1 MVLEPPGS
9 PQLDLGG
16 DGGVLEVAQHRGK
29 YHIVGVI
36 EREEDGFGQLPSL
49 LQFVHQTGD
58 LLSQRMIRNRVK
70 PGRLSQFVYSSCV
83 AGAHRVHVEL
93 HGPAA
98 PVVLPAQPQQELRL
112 EALDL
117 AGCESLSLQG
127 FPADPVGFSRPDGEE
142 EHGLGAVVA
151 GYAARTG
158 ELVHADIQ
166 SLEQGVPIPDLHTGS
181 LREDRNIVPP
191 GALFN
196 AQGVVRPVG
205 GDDLGVQ
212 QLLLCDPVV
221 IFQGVS
227 GILGGTERIYIGALD
242 EMLGRVGAVCQH
254 GAGLLPD
261 GGGAGGIQDLG
272 DAEISLQL
280 QVGPVV
286 QRIADGEGDR
296 LGVSQEFVI
305 IVSVS
310 GDPLLGD
317 AVAAHGPPLVVVAV
331 QPELG
336 EIFSGFVFTDL
347 LGAEVAVVVDDG
359 LLFRKVVV
367 EHFRCVIQEHEVLIQ
382 KLFHDI
388 LPVKN
393 VSG

>member
-1 MVLEPPGS
+1 M
-9 PQLDLGG
+9 
-16 DGGVLEVAQHRGK
+16 
-29 YHIVGVI
+29 
-36 EREEDGFGQLPSL
+36 
-49 LQFVHQTGD
+49 
-58 LLSQRMIRNRVK
+58 
-70 PGRLSQFVYSSCV
+70 
-83 AGAHRVHVEL
+83 
-93 HGPAA
+93 
-98 PVVLPAQPQQELRL
+98 
-112 EALDL
+112 
-117 AGCESLSLQG
+117 
-127 FPADPVGFSRPDGEE
+127 
-142 EHGLGAVVA
+142 
-151 GYAARTG
+151 
-158 ELVHADIQ
+158 
-166 SLEQGVPIPDLHTGS
+166 
-181 LREDRNIVPP
+181 
-191 GALFN
+191 
-196 AQGVVRPVG
+196 
-205 GDDLGVQ
+205 
-212 QLLLCDPVV
+212 
-221 IFQGVS
+221 
-227 GILGGTERIYIGALD
+227 
-242 EMLGRVGAVCQH
+242 
-254 GAGLLPD
+254 
-261 GGGAGGIQDLG
+261 
-272 DAEISLQL
+272 
-280 QVGPVV
+280 V